1 MSFNNKWSTIVA
13 LHISG
18 AASLHWQRVDLLHD
32 QQSTKAQGRCVVVCD
47 CEGELF
53 DRSTYVRANSSSRPD
68 HDIMYCSMLK
78 YDHGDRP
85 FWAIDLLIVKSEDAV
100 QFRGHARTK
109 RRYHRTA
116 RSTA

>member
-1 MSFNNKWSTIVA
+1 MMSFNNGVVA

-32 QQSTKAQGRCVVVCD
+32 QQSTKAHIKVVV
-47 CEGELF
+47 LF
-53 DRSTYVRANSSSRPD
+53 TYLRAHSSSRPD